1 MLSLFSWFCLKL
13 KVISCV
19 TCMIWWETLL
29 LSVNCHEVAW
39 NFIFYIWKAIAS
51 VLSWS
56 YYNNIY
62 HWNESVMVEEESGW
76 FKISLDM
83 LIGMVLGMASSPLMM
98 KGIALLRRR
107 RKLDKILH
115 EIAEMRKKIISPYK
129 EFKLYIEDKF
139 LKT

>member
-1 MLSLFSWFCLKL
+1 MRWHGILS
-13 KVISCV
+13 
-19 TCMIWWETLL
+19 
-29 LSVNCHEVAW
+29 
-39 NFIFYIWKAIAS
+39 FIFGKLFAS

-62 HWNESVMVEEESGW
+62 HWNESVIVEEKGGW

-115 EIAEMRKKIISPYK
+115 EIAEMREKNYQPI
-129 EFKLYIEDKF
+129 
-139 LKT
+139 